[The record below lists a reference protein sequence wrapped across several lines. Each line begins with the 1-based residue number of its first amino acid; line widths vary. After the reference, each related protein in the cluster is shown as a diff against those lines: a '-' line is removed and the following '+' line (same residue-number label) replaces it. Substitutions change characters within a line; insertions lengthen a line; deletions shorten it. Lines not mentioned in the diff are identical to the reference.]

1 MGVVW
6 LSVAMGD
13 TRRALHTALCLRDM
27 RLFTEEQKWGICVC
41 GADLCEEVYVVMM
54 VVCNNITRFLRTVNV
69 SHVNHTHTLTH
80 TLAHSLTHSHTHTH
94 RSAAELSRRL
104 AAVTGAHG

>member
-6 LSVAMGD
+6 LSVTMGD
-13 TRRALHTALCLRDM
+13 TRKALHTALCLRDM
-27 RLFTEEQKWGICVC
+27 RLFTEEQKWGMCVCVC
-41 GADLCEEVYVVMM
+41 GVDLCEEVYVVMM
-54 VVCNNITRFLRTVNV
+54 VVCNIITRFLRTVNV
-69 SHVNHTHTLTH
+69 SHVNHTRTLTH
-80 TLAHSLTHSHTHTH
+80 TFAHSHTH